1 MTALDVS
8 LEIGKL
14 QGQLEAVRADNDR
27 MAASLDRIE
36 VDVRT
41 MAATMNQARGG
52 WRVLVAISGSA
63 GGVLGGMIV
72 SAWHWIQSRGAQ

>member
-27 MAASLDRIE
+27 MADSLARIE
-36 VDVRT
+36 VDVRA
-41 MAATMNQARGG
+41 MAATLNQAHGG
-52 WRVLVAISGSA
+52 WRVVVALGSA
-63 GGVLGGMIV
+63 GGVIGGLLV
-72 SAWHWIQSRGAQ
+72 SVWHWIQAKGGG